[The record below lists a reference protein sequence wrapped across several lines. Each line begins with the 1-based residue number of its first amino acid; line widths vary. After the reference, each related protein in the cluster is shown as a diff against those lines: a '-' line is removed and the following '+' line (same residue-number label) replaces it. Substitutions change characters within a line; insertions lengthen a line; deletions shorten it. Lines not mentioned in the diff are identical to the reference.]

1 MKKRQFLQSK
11 MRQFISSVQP
21 DKDGLLYVSGKEFRY
36 LRQVLRL
43 KCGDMLSVRLPDG
56 ELCSTT
62 VCRIDEGKKSA
73 VLQVCADGGSLE
85 ESQNVT
91 RGVKACEIENAFS
104 YVDYYL
110 FQYIAKPVKMEQII
124 RQAVECGVKYIVP
137 VTGAFSQKACIAA
150 MQGAKNER
158 FERII
163 REARQQSGSP
173 VETTVLAPVTTE
185 QAAAFWEEQCAGE
198 KDTAAVILWERSENT
213 VPLKTVLEGKKIRK
227 AAVAVGCEGGI
238 SAGEVQV
245 LQKGGFV
252 PVHFA
257 TNILRCETAALYGIA
272 AVQSMILELAEKS
285 TASPQT
291 AGYADF

>member
-1 MKKRQFLQSK
+1 
-11 MRQFISSVQP
+11 MRQFISSAQP

-73 VLQVCADGGSLE
+73 VLQVCADGGSFE

-150 MQGAKNER
+150 MKG
-158 FERII
+158 
-163 REARQQSGSP
+163 
-173 VETTVLAPVTTE
+173 T
-185 QAAAFWEEQCAGE
+185 
-198 KDTAAVILWERSENT
+198 
-213 VPLKTVLEGKKIRK
+213 KT
-227 AAVAVGCEGGI
+227 
-238 SAGEVQV
+238 
-245 LQKGGFV
+245 
-252 PVHFA
+252 
-257 TNILRCETAALYGIA
+257 
-272 AVQSMILELAEKS
+272 
-285 TASPQT
+285 
-291 AGYADF
+291 